1 MPGRPGD
8 AGATDDHFLQDVR
21 AGVPTTWVNQQR
33 TGVTDCD
40 ITLAE
45 VQDADARL
53 RRFAPFLAETFSGPW
68 HIPLPASGEEE
79 PGVIDS
85 PLTPVPRTAAAL
97 GLPHPL
103 WLKRDDVLPVSGSI
117 KARGGIY
124 EVLAV
129 AERIALDAGWGARD
143 LDTLDYRD
151 FGSPR
156 LREVLSQHTIAVGST
171 GNLGL
176 SIGIMAR
183 TLGFRATIHMS
194 ADARPWKKDMLRS
207 MDAEVIEYEGDY
219 GLAVET
225 GRAQA
230 ADDPDTHFVDDEN
243 SRDLFLGYA
252 VAALRLVDQLA
263 HAGIEPDEDH
273 PLHVHLPCG
282 VGGGPGGIAYGIHLA
297 FGERARHVHTWYAE
311 PTHACCM
318 LLALATGRG
327 DRISIA
333 DVGLDGRTAADGLAV
348 GRASELAWSATR
360 HLVAGAYTVRDEELF
375 RLLQLLDHVEG
386 IRLEPSALAGV
397 AGPLT
402 LLEAGVDLPPG
413 AQHLAWATGGSMV
426 PPAEMAGY
434 LDA

>member
-129 AERIALDAGWGARD
+129 AERVALEAGWGARD

-151 FGSPR
+151 FGSPDSAR
-156 LREVLSQHTIAVGST
+156 CSRST
-171 GNLGL
+171 
-176 SIGIMAR
+176 SSR
-183 TLGFRATIHMS
+183 S
-194 ADARPWKKDMLRS
+194 ARPATWGCRS
-207 MDAEVIEYEGDY
+207 ASW
-219 GLAVET
+219 
-225 GRAQA
+225 R
-230 ADDPDTHFVDDEN
+230 
-243 SRDLFLGYA
+243 
-252 VAALRLVDQLA
+252 
-263 HAGIEPDEDH
+263 
-273 PLHVHLPCG
+273 
-282 VGGGPGGIAYGIHLA
+282 GPWGSAP
-297 FGERARHVHTWYAE
+297 RSTCP
-311 PTHACCM
+311 PTP
-318 LLALATGRG
+318 GRG
-327 DRISIA
+327 R
-333 DVGLDGRTAADGLAV
+333 RTCCAAWTP
-348 GRASELAWSATR
+348 R
-360 HLVAGAYTVRDEELF
+360 
-375 RLLQLLDHVEG
+375 
-386 IRLEPSALAGV
+386 
-397 AGPLT
+397 
-402 LLEAGVDLPPG
+402 
-413 AQHLAWATGGSMV
+413 
-426 PPAEMAGY
+426 
-434 LDA
+434 